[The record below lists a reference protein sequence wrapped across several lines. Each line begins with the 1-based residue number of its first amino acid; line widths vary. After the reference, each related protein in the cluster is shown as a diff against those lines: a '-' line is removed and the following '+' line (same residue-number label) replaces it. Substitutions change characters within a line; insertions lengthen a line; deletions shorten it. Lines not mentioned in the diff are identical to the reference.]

1 MEKYIIDT
9 NYFVNLE
16 IKTGLGKNP
25 IEIIENFCELA
36 QKLNREKKTEFYI
49 TPSVIKELE
58 TFITN
63 VGLIEKLK
71 TACVVKTPDFHK
83 IDFPAAVFYQLV
95 DEIRD
100 RSYRGLKVSEELIST
115 TADKFMKE
123 EDGKNM
129 SKQDFQKKTG
139 EIIKNLRDRYRQA
152 TRVNFLDS
160 VVDLE
165 LITLAKELNGT
176 VVSADEGVV
185 RWGRYFGIKEID
197 PHLFKDKLL
206 NL

>member
-36 QKLNREKKTEFYI
+36 KKINQERKAEFYL
-49 TPSVIKELE
+49 TPNVIKELE
-58 TFITN
+58 TFITDVN
-63 VGLIEKLK
+63 LIEKLK
-71 TACVVKTPDFHK
+71 TACVIKTPDFHK
-83 IDFPAAVFYQLV
+83 IDFPAGVFYQLI
-95 DEIRD
+95 DEMRD
-100 RSYRGLKVSEELIST
+100 RSYKGLKVSEELIYT
-115 TADKFMKE
+115 TSEKFIGQN
-123 EDGKNM
+123 DGM
-129 SKQDFQKKTG
+129 SKQDFQKKIG

-165 LITLAKELNGT
+165 LITLTKELSGT
-176 VVSADEGVV
+176 LISADEGVV

-197 PHLFKDKLL
+197 PHLFKDKLETL
-206 NL
+206 

>member
-25 IEIIENFCELA
+25 IEIIENFYNLA
-36 QKLNREKKTEFYI
+36 IKLNQEKKAEFYI

-63 VGLIEKLK
+63 VDLIEKIK

-83 IDFPAAVFYQLV
+83 IDFSAAVFYQLV

-100 RSYRGLKVSEELIST
+100 RSYRGLKVSEELILT
-115 TADKFMKE
+115 TAEKFMKE
-123 EDGKNM
+123 ESEM
-129 SKQDFQKKTG
+129 TRQDFQKKTG
-139 EIIKNLRDRYRQA
+139 EIVKNLRDRYRQA

-165 LITLAKELNGT
+165 LITLAKELDGT

-185 RWGRYFGIKEID
+185 RWGRFFGIKEID